1 MTRLTI
7 LAGLMVL
14 TGCVGTP
21 APKDP
26 AQESSNTF
34 EYVLDNANTLENVR
48 VGARAANEDEHGK
61 LLYLLLTAELAGQRE
76 QYDTALD
83 AYFRAAQQ
91 LPDARLAERA
101 VKIALYL
108 KAYDKA
114 SAAMRLWLA
123 QDPDN
128 LTAHKIAALLAVQQN
143 DTTAALEHL
152 GFLLSED
159 PAGFENTLL
168 EMVKIAE
175 SEGYLQAFDE
185 VLQKLA
191 QQYPDESQIYFVQ
204 ALLAAQDN
212 QPQRALAYVEQALAL
227 RPHWSRALLLKAQLS
242 LFTGDDAK
250 ARAVLQQALQHDPG
264 NRALRKMLAQVLVK
278 MGDLQGATQIYQ
290 KMLRRD
296 AEDAEALYELG
307 LIYAQRKQ
315 RKQAQQMFQQLLEQP
330 AWRAQASLLLGKLAA
345 EEQQI
350 DKALKWFDSITQ
362 GPLAFEASL
371 SSVSLM
377 MSQKR
382 VEEALGRVKIM
393 QTSFPEQKP
402 RLMMIEAEI
411 YNTQKQYQKAFD
423 ILTAAL
429 QEKPRQKELLYA
441 RALVAEK
448 LDKLDVL
455 EDDLRKILVDH
466 PDDANALNALG
477 YTLADRTTRY
487 VEAEEYLKRA
497 LELAPD
503 EAVIIDSYGWLLY
516 RLGRLE
522 EAEAYLR
529 KAYQRLPEGEI
540 AAHWIEVLLAMGRI
554 EEARNIFAE
563 ALLKTE
569 DKQHLF
575 DLQQRFEALR

>member
-1 MTRLTI
+1 MTKLTM

-14 TGCVGTP
+14 ASCAWTP
-21 APKDP
+21 SPEEP
-26 AQESSNTF
+26 ARESDALD
-34 EYVLDNANTLENVR
+34 YVLDNANTLENVR
-48 VGARAANEDEHGK
+48 VEQRAAGK
-61 LLYLLLTAELAGQRE
+61 EGDNSLLYLLLTAELAGQRE

-91 LPDARLAERA
+91 MTDARLAERA

-114 SAAMRLWLA
+114 GEAMRVWLS

-143 DTTAALEHL
+143 DATAALEHL
-152 GFLLSED
+152 SFLLGED
-159 PAGFENTLL
+159 PVGFENTLL

-175 SEGYLQAFDE
+175 AEGYLQTFDE
-185 VLQKLA
+185 VLQKLSR
-191 QQYPDESQIYFVQ
+191 QYPDESQIFFVQ
-204 ALLAAQDN
+204 ALLSAQGN
-212 QPQRALAYVEQALAL
+212 QSQRALNYVERALAL
-227 RPHWSRALLLKAQLS
+227 RPNWSRALLLKAQLL
-242 LFTGDDAK
+242 LFRGDDTK
-250 ARAVLQQALQHDPG
+250 AREVLQQALQRDPG
-264 NRALRKMLAQVLVK
+264 NRSVRKMLAQVLVK
-278 MGDLQGATQIYQ
+278 TGDLYGATQIYQ

-296 AEDAEALYELG
+296 ANDAEALYELG
-307 LIYAQRKQ
+307 LVHAQLKQ
-315 RKQAQQMFQQLLEQP
+315 FKQARQMFQQLLEQP
-330 AWRAQASLLLGKLAA
+330 SWRAQASLLLGKLAV

-350 DKALKWFDSITQ
+350 DKALGWFDSITQ

-371 SSVSLM
+371 SSVSLLM
-377 MSQKR
+377 NQKR
-382 VEEALGRVKIM
+382 VQEALGRVKIM
-393 QTSFPEQKP
+393 QTSFPEQKA

-411 YNTQKQYQKAFD
+411 YNGQKQYQRAFD
-423 ILTAAL
+423 ILTLAL

-477 YTLADRTTRY
+477 YTLADRTERY

-497 LELAPD
+497 LELAPE

-522 EAEAYLR
+522 EAEDYLR
-529 KAYQRLPEGEI
+529 RAYQRLPEGEI
-540 AAHWIEVLLAMGRI
+540 AAHWIEVLLTLGRI
-554 EEARNIFAE
+554 EEARKVFAE
-563 ALLKTE
+563 ALLKAE

-575 DLQQRFEALR
+575 DLQRRFEVLR